1 MPETKQ
7 CQNCHNSFVIDAED
21 FNFYDKIQAPAPTWC
36 PECRCQR
43 RMTWRNER
51 SLYKTK
57 CVLTSK
63 EVITCFSPD
72 SHIVVYDR
80 DAWWSDKWDPFLYGA
95 EYDFNKPFFIQFRE
109 LLGRIPMPSLF
120 NSRCTNSEYG
130 NHNGELKNAYLVFA
144 TWQGE
149 NIMYGAKAHSCKDS
163 LDILASQNSE
173 LCYEIVN
180 SIKLYHSAFLENC
193 ENCTD
198 SYFLYECRGC
208 NNCFGCTNLRNK
220 SYYILNQSYGKE
232 EYFEK
237 IKEFGLESYKQL
249 SEVKQRFIEIKTKS
263 LHKFARIYNS
273 PNSTGDN
280 LANVSNSKQC
290 FDANKDVRDSKFC
303 INATQSMNDSY
314 DGYGVGAK
322 VDLLYESVDTGVS
335 GSRFY
340 FDIFI
345 WGGSDVIYCYGCHG
359 SHNMFGCIGL
369 HNKSYC
375 ILNKQYSKEEYEE
388 LVPKI
393 IKHMNDMPYVDKK
406 GRIYKYGEFFP
417 PELSPFSYNETIAQ
431 EYFPLTKEQAIEQG
445 YSWKDPE
452 ERNYKIQIPNDQ
464 LPDNIR
470 DVEDDIVNKVIGCAH
485 AQLSTSQVDN
495 PDRLEPA
502 CNEQCTT
509 AFKIIPDELQFYRKM
524 NLPLPRLCSNCRHYQ
539 RLKQRNPL
547 KLWHRKCMCAGKKLE
562 IRNEKL
568 ETSHQYQNTI
578 KHFHGDNS
586 CPNEFETSY
595 SPNRQEI
602 IYCEQCYN
610 AEVV

>member
-1 MPETKQ
+1 
-7 CQNCHNSFVIDAED
+7 
-21 FNFYDKIQAPAPTWC
+21 
-36 PECRCQR
+36 
-43 RMTWRNER
+43 
-51 SLYKTK
+51 
-57 CVLTSK
+57 
-63 EVITCFSPD
+63 
-72 SHIVVYDR
+72 
-80 DAWWSDKWDPFLYGA
+80 
-95 EYDFNKPFFIQFRE
+95 
-109 LLGRIPMPSLF
+109 
-120 NSRCTNSEYG
+120 
-130 NHNGELKNAYLVFA
+130 
-144 TWQGE
+144 
-149 NIMYGAKAHSCKDS
+149 
-163 LDILASQNSE
+163 
-173 LCYEIVN
+173 
-180 SIKLYHSAFLENC
+180 
-193 ENCTD
+193 
-198 SYFLYECRGC
+198 
-208 NNCFGCTNLRNK
+208 
-220 SYYILNQSYGKE
+220 
-232 EYFEK
+232 
-237 IKEFGLESYKQL
+237 
-249 SEVKQRFIEIKTKS
+249 
-263 LHKFARIYNS
+263 
-273 PNSTGDN
+273 
-280 LANVSNSKQC
+280 
-290 FDANKDVRDSKFC
+290 
-303 INATQSMNDSY
+303 MNDSY

-524 NLPLPRLCSNCRHYQ
+524 NLPLPRLCPNCRHYQ